1 MLPSD
6 KALGF
11 HLIILLL
18 FIGVLKHLNQMSEAF
33 VFLFLSPKSSG
44 LFSSVLLPR
53 LHSASFVLSSK
64 LIFVNLFNSGVVIK
78 LLVLGI
84 LESISIAFIL
94 RSALVARLAIPGILF
109 STSVIFAFR
118 AAVAT
123 KSVILGISFSIAVIF
138 YIQIS
143 LLD

>member
-1 MLPSD
+1 M
-6 KALGF
+6 F
-11 HLIILLL
+11 
-18 FIGVLKHLNQMSEAF
+18 F

-94 RSALVARLAIPGILF
+94 RSALVARLAIPGISF